1 MKDPEEIDKFCQF
14 LDQLT
19 IRSRTD
25 MNATTAIYRDQL
37 FELYSKAGKK
47 KRNNVIQVNKI

>member
-19 IRSRTD
+19 IRSRTN
-25 MNATTAIYRDQL
+25 MNATTTKYGDQL
-37 FELYSKAGKK
+37 LELNSNASKK
-47 KRNNVIQVNKI
+47 